1 MDETGLGDYSKYMN
15 DGMDTLVELVTNWG
29 VQVIGAIA
37 VLIIGRWI
45 AGRLRKTVERGL
57 ERADIDEALR
67 PFLSGVVYYLVIVV
81 TLVAVLGLFGIETT
95 SLIAV
100 LGGASVGISL
110 AWQGTLSNFAAGMML
125 LIFRPFRPGHYVEV
139 AGTAGSVKEI
149 GMFSTILATPDN
161 VQITVPNSSIFG
173 TIIKNYSANPTR
185 RNDIVM
191 GIAYT
196 DDIGRALSTI
206 KKVVE
211 GDPRVLKEP
220 EVVIAVSEL
229 ADSSVNIVVRPWCKA
244 EDYWALRFDLLR
256 ALKEQLEAAGCSIP
270 FPQTD
275 VHLFQE
281 ASAG

>member
-1 MDETGLGDYSKYMN
+1 MDEYTKLLSSGA
-15 DGMDTLVELVTNWG
+15 DTAVDLITNWG

-45 AGRLRKTVERGL
+45 AGRMRKATERGL
-57 ERADIDEALR
+57 ERAEVDDALR
-67 PFLSGVVYYLVIVV
+67 PFLSGVVYYLILVV
-81 TLVAVLGLFGIETT
+81 TLIAVLGLFGVETT

-139 AGTAGSVKEI
+139 AGTAGSVQEI

-191 GIAYT
+191 GVSYD
-196 DDIGRALSTI
+196 DDIGVAIKTI
-206 KKVVE
+206 KEVIE
-211 GDPRVLKEP
+211 ADARVLKDPEP
-220 EVVIAVSEL
+220 VIAVGEL
-229 ADSSVNIVVRPWCKA
+229 ADSSVNIVVRPWCNA
-244 EDYWALRFDLLR
+244 EDYWPLRFALLR
-256 ALKEQLEAAGCSIP
+256 DLKEKLEAAGCSIP
-270 FPQTD
+270 YPQSD
-275 VHLFQE
+275 VHLFDAAAAARE
-281 ASAG
+281 DS

>member
-1 MDETGLGDYSKYMN
+1 MDDYTELLN
-15 DGMDTLVELVTNWG
+15 NGADTAVELITNWG

-37 VLIIGRWI
+37 VLIVGRWI
-45 AGRLRKTVERGL
+45 AGRMRKATERGL
-57 ERADIDEALR
+57 ARADVDEALR
-67 PFLSGVVYYLVIVV
+67 PFLSGVVYYLILAV
-81 TLVAVLGLFGIETT
+81 TLIAVLGLFGIETT
-95 SLIAV
+95 SMIAV

-139 AGTAGSVKEI
+139 AGTAGSVNEI

-191 GIAYT
+191 GISYD
-196 DDIGRALSTI
+196 DDIGLAIKTI
-206 KKVVE
+206 KEVI
-211 GDPRVLKEP
+211 DADSRVLKDPEP
-220 EVVIAVSEL
+220 VIAVSEL

-244 EDYWALRFDLLR
+244 EDYWALRFDLMR
-256 ALKEQLEAAGCSIP
+256 ALKEKLEAAGCSIP
-270 FPQTD
+270 YPQSD
-275 VHLFQE
+275 VHLFKE
-281 ASAG
+281 AAAD

>member
-1 MDETGLGDYSKYMN
+1 MEDYTKYLN
-15 DGMDTLVELVTNWG
+15 DGADTLVTLVTNWG
-29 VQVIGAIA
+29 VQVVGAIA
-37 VLIIGRWI
+37 VLIVGRWV
-45 AGRLRKTVERGL
+45 AGRLRKGVVRGL
-57 ERADIDEALR
+57 ERAAIDAALQ
-67 PFLSGVVYYLVIVV
+67 PFLSGVVYYLVIIV

-139 AGTAGSVKEI
+139 AGTAGSVREI
-149 GMFSTILATPDN
+149 GIFSTVLATPDN

-173 TIIKNYSANPTR
+173 TIIKNYSANSTR

-196 DDIGRALSTI
+196 DDIGVAMKTI
-206 KKVVE
+206 QTVVE
-211 GDPRVLKEP
+211 ADPRVLKEP
-220 EVVIAVSEL
+220 APVIAVSEL
-229 ADSSVNIVVRPWCKA
+229 ADSSVNIVVRPWCNA
-244 EDYWALRFDLLR
+244 TDYAALRSDLLR
-256 ALKEQLEAAGCSIP
+256 NLKEQLEAAGCSIP

-281 ASAG
+281 KGAAAS

>member
-1 MDETGLGDYSKYMN
+1 MDEYSKYLD
-15 DGMDTLVELVTNWG
+15 DGMNTLVTLVTNWG
-29 VQVIGAIA
+29 IQVVGAIA

-45 AGRLRKTVERGL
+45 AGRMRKTTERAL
-57 ERADIDEALR
+57 ERAQIDEALR
-67 PFLSGVVYYLVIVV
+67 PFLSGVVYYLIILV
-81 TLVAVLGLFGIETT
+81 TVVAVLGLFGIETT

-149 GMFSTILATPDN
+149 GMFSTVLATPDN

-196 DDIGRALSTI
+196 DDIGLALTTI

-211 GDPRVLKEP
+211 SDARVLKDP
-220 EVVIAVSEL
+220 QPVIAVSEL
-229 ADSSVNIVVRPWCKA
+229 GDSSVNIVVRPWCKA
-244 EDYWALRFDLLR
+244 EDYWMLRFDLLR
-256 ALKEQLEAAGCSIP
+256 SLKEELEAAGCSIP

-281 ASAG
+281 TATG